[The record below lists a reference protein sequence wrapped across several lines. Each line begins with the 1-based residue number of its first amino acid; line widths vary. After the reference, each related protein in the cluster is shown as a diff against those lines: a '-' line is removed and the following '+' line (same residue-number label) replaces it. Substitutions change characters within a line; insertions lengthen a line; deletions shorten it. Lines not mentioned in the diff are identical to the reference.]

1 MRGLILILLFP
12 RPRGTCQT
20 IPLSKGIEN
29 DSRGV
34 QPSFNRVLVRGKNC
48 AEEFEEQ
55 HGVRTRN
62 REIIDTR
69 TVLFSTMHPESS
81 RLSGRFQNELL
92 WRRTRFE
99 ERSAR
104 LPELIIKG
112 RRRGKE
118 KNRVETERRREVQNL
133 ELRPLEF
140 YEGTKQRVCNI
151 LW

>member
-1 MRGLILILLFP
+1 M
-12 RPRGTCQT
+12 
-20 IPLSKGIEN
+20 
-29 DSRGV
+29 
-34 QPSFNRVLVRGKNC
+34 
-48 AEEFEEQ
+48 
-55 HGVRTRN
+55 RTRN

-118 KNRVETERRREVQNL
+118 KNRVETERRREV
-133 ELRPLEF
+133 
-140 YEGTKQRVCNI
+140 
-151 LW
+151 